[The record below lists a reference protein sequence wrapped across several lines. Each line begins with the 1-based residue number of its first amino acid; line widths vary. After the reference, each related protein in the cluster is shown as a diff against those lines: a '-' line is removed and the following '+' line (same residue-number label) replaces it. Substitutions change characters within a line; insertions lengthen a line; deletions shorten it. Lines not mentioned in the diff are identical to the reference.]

1 MTLINLTTTNSFF
14 NNHYLK
20 VMKKLT
26 SIFLIV
32 TFLTGCSD
40 NQNSKQKIEA
50 AEHSTKVLVFPK
62 ELIGEWVLAD
72 YITSIEKTKSTVK
85 SANKLKGIVAIYVC
99 GIPKTDTMEVGAN
112 LNNHEGSSF
121 RILLEKGTLPNS
133 FKTDCMDFDC
143 ASNRYEIGI
152 EKINNIKYLFMY
164 LFNKSNRLIKKIKYT
179 KIMQNCSENELA
191 NGLEVVVNK
200 NLIAGTY
207 QLIDSTNKATSITFN
222 KNGTILGNST
232 LKNYYIFTDFI
243 IGPMPEVDEI
253 ALNFRLPNQ
262 TNYLLKRKGNTMYL
276 HETLGDGLPG
286 GTALKAG
293 KVVYKLIK
301 N

>member
-1 MTLINLTTTNSFF
+1 
-14 NNHYLK
+14 
-20 VMKKLT
+20 
-26 SIFLIV
+26 
-32 TFLTGCSD
+32 
-40 NQNSKQKIEA
+40 
-50 AEHSTKVLVFPK
+50 
-62 ELIGEWVLAD
+62 
-72 YITSIEKTKSTVK
+72 
-85 SANKLKGIVAIYVC
+85 
-99 GIPKTDTMEVGAN
+99 MEVGAN

-152 EKINNIKYLFMY
+152 EKINNIEHLFMY

-191 NGLEVVVNK
+191 SGLEVVVNK

-243 IGPMPEVDEI
+243 VGPMPEVDVI
-253 ALNFRLPNQ
+253 VLNFRLANQ
-262 TNYLLKRKGNTMYL
+262 TNYVLKKKGNNLFL
-276 HETLGDGLPG
+276 HEMLGDGLPG
-286 GTALKAG
+286 GTAIKAG
-293 KVVYKLIK
+293 KAV
-301 N
+301 